1 MYDDLLSASN
11 LRHRDLSFNSLSGP
25 IPRSYEGPSSCLT
38 SMYLT
43 NNKLNGRIPGW
54 ILNSDQNLS
63 AMSDLKLLSCISK
76 GYNHVMNSLSA
87 VMFSYISFLGSPA
100 PGACQGNMQHSLYR
114 SDLTGF
120 HFYRIKSCLRRIL
133 PCSGEI
139 FLPDFI
145 LLVNCGGGKVIMD
158 GNEYEDDRYIRI
170 GCKHK
175 MYDIEKNFISGLKSN
190 NIRSDL

>member
-11 LRHRDLSFNSLSGP
+11 LRHRDLSFDSLSGP

-43 NNKLNGRIPGW
+43 NNKLNGRIPGS
-54 ILNSDQNLS
+54 ILNSDHNLS
-63 AMSDLKLLSCISK
+63 AMSGLKLLSCISK

-120 HFYRIKSCLRRIL
+120 HFYRIKSCLRIIL
-133 PCSGEI
+133 PCSGET
-139 FLPDFI
+139 FLQHFF
-145 LLVNCGGGKVIMD
+145 LVIHLGFESIIKCMK
-158 GNEYEDDRYIRI
+158 I

-175 MYDIEKNFISGLKSN
+175 MYDIEKKIDVRIK
-190 NIRSDL
+190 IK